1 MSRIT
6 FPTVVSLWLDLLRS
20 GEFQPGPGIKLCQLV
35 NGQQVWSPFGVLCEA
50 GVRLGIGCS
59 EHDGG
64 PLVAYCWE
72 NKASYSFPT
81 SGVLAAA
88 KLATSSGV
96 FRFRLDDS
104 SDELRELSIWRMGGR
119 KFTFSEVAEV
129 VESNP
134 SSLFLPEI
142 SDLGTRLGS
151 GAVWD
156 LPEPLIDKLREAT
169 S

>member
-1 MSRIT
+1 MSKIT
-6 FPTVVSLWLDLLRS
+6 FPTVVYLWLDLLRS
-20 GEFQPGPGIKLCQLV
+20 GQFQPGPGIKLCQII

-64 PLVAYCWE
+64 PLIAYCWQ

-88 KLATSSGV
+88 KLASSSGI
-96 FRFRLDDS
+96 FRFSLPG
-104 SDELRELSIWRMGGR
+104 SDLPRELSIWRMGGR

-129 VESNP
+129 IESNP
-134 SSLFLPEI
+134 SGLFLPEI

-151 GAVWD
+151 GGVWD
-156 LPEPLIDKLREAT
+156 LPESLLDKLRDAT
-169 S
+169 I

>member
-6 FPTVVSLWLDLLRS
+6 FPPVVSLWLDLLRS
-20 GEFQPGPGIKLCQLV
+20 GEFQPGPGIKLCQIV

-96 FRFRLDDS
+96 FRFRLN
-104 SDELRELSIWRMGGR
+104 ETEEPRELSIWRLGGR
-119 KFTFSEVAEV
+119 KFTFSEVAEI
-129 VESNP
+129 VEANP
-134 SSLFLPEI
+134 QGLFLPEI
-142 SDLGTRLGS
+142 SDLGTRIGS